1 LATYLYLIDPP
12 RSEPSSPIDPNK
24 IVIAGDSAGGGL
36 TFALLLAIR
45 DGQLP
50 LPAGGMTLS
59 AWLDLT
65 HSLPSIMTNIMTDYL
80 PPVGFRHAPSPALD
94 YEQLPILKSLLP
106 EDQKLDTFGDDLY
119 RLQFYAPNK
128 ALKNPMVSP
137 LFDKKH
143 LRGLP
148 RLLMVGAVNFTF
160 CGPILTILCS
170 NVARLKDSMM
180 SLFMEHF

>member
-1 LATYLYLIDPP
+1 MIDPP
-12 RSEPSSPIDPNK
+12 RSEPSSPIDPKK

-148 RLLMVGAVNFTF
+148 RLLMVSTVNFIF
-160 CGPILTILCS
+160 CGPILTVLCS
-170 NVARLKDSMM
+170 NVARLKDFMM
-180 SLFMEHF
+180 SLFMAHF